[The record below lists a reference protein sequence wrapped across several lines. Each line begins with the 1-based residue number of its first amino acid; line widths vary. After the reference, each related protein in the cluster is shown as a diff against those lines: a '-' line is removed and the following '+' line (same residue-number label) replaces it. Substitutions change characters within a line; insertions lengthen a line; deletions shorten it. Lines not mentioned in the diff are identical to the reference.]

1 MGIMV
6 DKLETVIESIDEEG
20 SLILKEEFMMIIFR
34 GILDEITPFEKYWT
48 HMFQTKSIPVVDEY
62 QGKVFLFNRL
72 SNEILS
78 REESTNKNTSAMVK

>member
-1 MGIMV
+1 MS
-6 DKLETVIESIDEEG
+6 LEAIEEEG
-20 SLILKEEFMMIIFR
+20 DPILNEVFMKVILQGII
-34 GILDEITPFEKYWT
+34 DEITPFEKYWT

>member
-1 MGIMV
+1 MMLTFQGIM
-6 DKLETVIESIDEEG
+6 
-20 SLILKEEFMMIIFR
+20 
-34 GILDEITPFEKYWT
+34 DEIPTFEKYWT